1 MKERLDEATV
11 SNLRYLI
18 DRFECLDK
26 DRGEVL
32 ESDTNRDLLE
42 TIGMLLE
49 EFMKIGENDKDA
61 LSAKYDEYQQILVEY
76 NSKWPEDRWGKIK
89 NIDNEKYFDLELD
102 NKINELIKDIKD
114 IIEIYNEELHFLGE
128 TTEYEDE
135 EEGEEI
141 YTTDYE
147 KDFVPEIERVPTTTG
162 EESEQ
167 SQENISEYDETEG
180 KNGGDQF
187 RKRLRTSDKKL
198 LIKQIRFELLD
209 SYIKKMGGIA
219 TYYPNI
225 KNEIK
230 KMITNPFV
238 TWLNGEKKQLYSAS
252 YDGNEYLILC
262 NTSIQDSTNA
272 KIMILGFHYFLVISA
287 EDDKVCYE
295 EINDIKGIKQYHI
308 DSQMDKCGYL
318 KPDYI
323 KYIWQTESDDDYSII
338 ARKTAIHGEQTKKR
352 GWVIEKQAKDYQ
364 GIIKFD
370 SEDDLFNLK
379 PQSLFERDGMI
390 VSSLNQDDDS
400 NLERLRGAWPDSKE
414 KYDADD
420 LKESN
425 YRIINEFKGIKK
437 DIGRVLKCGIIKIIP
452 TDALDLLSGLQ
463 PDIALKIK
471 NLINYS
477 HECNWEWTK

>member
-1 MKERLDEATV
+1 MKKEMSEKTAVHLRKLINEFMYLDQA
-11 SNLRYLI
+11 
-18 DRFECLDK
+18 
-26 DRGEVL
+26 RGPVL
-32 ESDTNRDLLE
+32 ESDTYRELFNVIGKILE
-42 TIGMLLE
+42 VFQSLG
-49 EFMKIGENDKDA
+49 KKDQQA
-61 LSAKYDEYQQILVEY
+61 LSQKISEYEQILGEY
-76 NSKWPEDRWGKIK
+76 NSKWPEDRWGRI
-89 NIDNEKYFDLELD
+89 NNLDNKKYFDLKLE
-102 NKINELIKDIKD
+102 NKINELIMDIKD
-114 IIEIYNEELHFLGE
+114 IITIYDEAFHFLGE
-128 TTEYEDE
+128 STEYVDTEESEDYYDQ
-135 EEGEEI
+135 G
-141 YTTDYE
+141 
-147 KDFVPEIERVPTTTG
+147 FMPGIESVSTTTG

-167 SQENISEYDETEG
+167 SQDNTSKDDDVT
-180 KNGGDQF
+180 KGGDRKKEF
-187 RKRLRTSDKKL
+187 RKSLHASDKKI

-295 EINDIKGIKQYHI
+295 ELNDTEGIKKYHI

-338 ARKTAIHGEQTKKR
+338 ACKTAIHGEKTKKR
-352 GWVIEKQAKDYQ
+352 GWVIEKQAKDYR

-420 LKESN
+420 LKELN

-471 NLINYS
+471 NLSNYS
-477 HECNWEWTK
+477 HKCYWEWTK